1 MKKYLIILL
10 FSFIVVSADAQ
21 IDEMN
26 IKWGD
31 PIPAKRMLVDDI
43 LSANNEGEFYS
54 SSTSIKFMGGTRYF
68 QKYNSL
74 KLKKQIEL
82 KSDYKRKEYD
92 VEYVIELND
101 QLYLMN
107 QVSTREK
114 YSLSAQ
120 GLNNETLRPSGNREM
135 IYNFKKNK
143 TARYTPGTERSYIS
157 PEESKIAYVMTHP
170 GDKKSP
176 FITSVKLFDDNF
188 DLLWDNKIEF
198 DYPKERT
205 HLTSITCSDDGTVY
219 MLLRVTKEKED
230 QKRNERKYDIV
241 LHTISADGLESS
253 TTLELED
260 NYIVSLKLNISA
272 EGNLLCGGFYSQ
284 EGYQT
289 DGVFYMTL
297 SSEDYSILTTSLKK
311 FDIGFIVE
319 GQTDRVKKKAKKKV
333 AKGKNV
339 GLSHVTFRNIIV
351 KEDGGAVLVGEYVHI
366 YTTTYTDQNGVT
378 KTTTHYNYDD
388 IYVIN
393 IDPDGQIEW
402 AKKILK
408 RQHTTNDGGF
418 YSSFFMV
425 VNGEHLNF
433 LFNTRI
439 KRENILNVA
448 TLDANGK
455 EQIDELVRSKSR
467 SKMRIRPK
475 SCEQIT
481 DNEFIIYAVGKKSY
495 SFARVVLN

>member
-143 TARYTPGTERSYIS
+143 
-157 PEESKIAYVMTHP
+157 
-170 GDKKSP
+170 
-176 FITSVKLFDDNF
+176 N
-188 DLLWDNKIEF
+188 
-198 DYPKERT
+198 
-205 HLTSITCSDDGTVY
+205 HL
-219 MLLRVTKEKED
+219 
-230 QKRNERKYDIV
+230 
-241 LHTISADGLESS
+241 
-253 TTLELED
+253 
-260 NYIVSLKLNISA
+260 
-272 EGNLLCGGFYSQ
+272 
-284 EGYQT
+284 
-289 DGVFYMTL
+289 
-297 SSEDYSILTTSLKK
+297 
-311 FDIGFIVE
+311 
-319 GQTDRVKKKAKKKV
+319 
-333 AKGKNV
+333 
-339 GLSHVTFRNIIV
+339 
-351 KEDGGAVLVGEYVHI
+351 
-366 YTTTYTDQNGVT
+366 
-378 KTTTHYNYDD
+378 
-388 IYVIN
+388 
-393 IDPDGQIEW
+393 
-402 AKKILK
+402 
-408 RQHTTNDGGF
+408 
-418 YSSFFMV
+418 
-425 VNGEHLNF
+425 
-433 LFNTRI
+433 
-439 KRENILNVA
+439 
-448 TLDANGK
+448 
-455 EQIDELVRSKSR
+455 
-467 SKMRIRPK
+467 
-475 SCEQIT
+475 
-481 DNEFIIYAVGKKSY
+481 
-495 SFARVVLN
+495 